1 MSRVLQHYLLEDT
14 TSTSITIALSC
25 TRFVYEGG
33 TESLVV
39 EYHTHRV

>member
-39 EYHTHRV
+39 E